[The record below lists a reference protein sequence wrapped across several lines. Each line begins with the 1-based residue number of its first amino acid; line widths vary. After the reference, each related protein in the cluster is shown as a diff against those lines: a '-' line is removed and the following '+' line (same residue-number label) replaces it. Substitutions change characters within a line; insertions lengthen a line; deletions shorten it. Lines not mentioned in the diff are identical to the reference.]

1 MKPSPSILPPLLCL
15 ALVILGATT
24 RLSAQTPHT
33 PKPGSPERQAI
44 CDAMRTFVQ
53 AEYAEKTLPKP
64 VVFKIDTLRVQGDF
78 AYLEC
83 LPLFGD
89 GTDAV
94 PRQAPT
100 PMNPIGLTAVRPLPS
115 RGEGILPSS
124 PTTAPHTG
132 NVPPSNA

>member
-1 MKPSPSILPPLLCL
+1 MKPSPSILPSLVCL

-44 CDAMRTFVQ
+44 CDAMRAFVQ
-53 AEYAEKTLPKP
+53 AEYAERTLPKP

-83 LPLFGD
+83 LPLFSD
-89 GTDAV
+89 GTDA
-94 PRQAPT
+94 AS
-100 PMNPIGLTAVRPLPS
+100 AFS
-115 RGEGILPSS
+115 HS
-124 PTTAPHTG
+124 
-132 NVPPSNA
+132 